1 MPGLRWY
8 TKGLLSAESNNPNQ
22 AARARVC
29 AVSYL
34 NTVPLVWGFEHSPV
48 AALRETFDLRFALPS
63 DCAAQMASGEADVG
77 IVPVIE
83 MARQKL
89 EYFRGT
95 GIACHGPVRSI
106 LLISKVPMNCIQT
119 LAADAASRTSVML
132 ARVILAEKYGVE
144 PRVIARPAELAPML
158 GEADAALI
166 IGDPALRLDPAALPF
181 ETLDLGGEWVAM
193 TGLPMVFAVWSYKRA
208 WSGSTGALHDR
219 YAQAFL
225 ESCRFGR
232 EHAADIARIEGPA
245 RGVSEE
251 LALRYVTEHIVYELG
266 ERDYQGLD
274 QYVKMARAV
283 GVSA

>member
-1 MPGLRWY
+1 M
-8 TKGLLSAESNNPNQ
+8 LSPELSFPESS
-22 AARARVC
+22 ARPRVC

-34 NTVPLVWGFEHSPV
+34 NTVPLVWGMLHSPDPE
-48 AALRETFDLRFALPS
+48 LRQAFDLRFALPA
-63 DCAAQMASGEADVG
+63 DCAEQLAAGQADIG

-106 LLISKVPMNCIQT
+106 LLISKVPISRIRT

-144 PRVIARPAELAPML
+144 PSVIARAADLAAML

-193 TGLPMVFAVWSYKRA
+193 TGLPMVFAVWSGRKEVIQERHA
-208 WSGSTGALHDR
+208 RIFA
-219 YAQAFL
+219 
-225 ESCRFGR
+225 ESCRYGL
-232 EHAADIARIEGPA
+232 EHAADIARLEGPA
-245 RGVSEE
+245 RGVNEA
-251 LALRYVTEHIVYELG
+251 LALEYVTGHIVYELG
-266 ERDYQGLD
+266 ERDYQGMEL
-274 QYVKMARAV
+274 YVKMAMAV

>member
-1 MPGLRWY
+1 
-8 TKGLLSAESNNPNQ
+8 
-22 AARARVC
+22 VC

-34 NTVPLVWGFEHSPV
+34 NTVPLVWGMLHSSDP
-48 AALRETFDLRFALPS
+48 ALSQAFDLRFALPA
-63 DCAAQMASGEADVG
+63 DCAAQLATGEADIG

-95 GIACHGPVRSI
+95 GIACRGPVRTI
-106 LLISKVPMNCIQT
+106 LLISKVPINSIRT

-144 PRVIARPAELAPML
+144 PKVITRPADLAPML

-166 IGDPALRLDPAALPF
+166 IGDPALRLDPATLPF
-181 ETLDLGGEWVAM
+181 ETLDLGQEWVGM
-193 TGLPMVFAVWSYKRA
+193 TGLPMVFAVWSGRKEA
-208 WSGSTGALHDR
+208 MQER
-219 YAQAFL
+219 YARVFV
-225 ESCRFGR
+225 ESCRYGM
-232 EHAADIARIEGPA
+232 EHAADIARLEAPK

-251 LALRYVTEHIVYELG
+251 LALRYVTEHIAYELG

-274 QYVKMARAV
+274 LYVKMALLQEQRAGRV
-283 GVSA
+283 TA